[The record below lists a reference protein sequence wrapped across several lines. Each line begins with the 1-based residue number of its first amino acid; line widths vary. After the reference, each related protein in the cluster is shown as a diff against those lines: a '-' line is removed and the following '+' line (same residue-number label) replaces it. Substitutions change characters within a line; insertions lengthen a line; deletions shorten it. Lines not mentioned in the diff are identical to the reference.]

1 MDILDDMGVS
11 KLSAKVFFLKW
22 TIPLKRHP
30 KMYFTHPHIVPN
42 MYDCNTIFFL
52 CIYSLS
58 YQYIESQLGPK
69 LFWMRMIII
78 V

>member
-1 MDILDDMGVS
+1 
-11 KLSAKVFFLKW
+11 
-22 TIPLKRHP
+22 
-30 KMYFTHPHIVPN
+30 MYFTHPHIVPN